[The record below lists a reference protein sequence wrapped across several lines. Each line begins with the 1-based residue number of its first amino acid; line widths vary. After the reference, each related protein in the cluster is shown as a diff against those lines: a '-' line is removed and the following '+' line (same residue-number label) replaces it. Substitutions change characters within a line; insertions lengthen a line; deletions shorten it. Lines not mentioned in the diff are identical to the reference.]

1 MNPDANVII
10 VFGGTND
17 YGHGDAP
24 FGEMADTEPTT
35 YCGAVD
41 NLMKL
46 LKDKYPEAQIV
57 FLTPAR
63 REGDESASTEWQ
75 KTNGGKPLK
84 DYCEVIKQKG
94 AQYDIPVLDVYEKL
108 GINPNNE
115 MDKYN
120 YTTDGLHLNEAGHEK
135 LADLIIEFINNL

>member
-1 MNPDANVII
+1 M
-10 VFGGTND
+10 
-17 YGHGDAP
+17 
-24 FGEMADTEPTT
+24 
-35 YCGAVD
+35 
-41 NLMKL
+41 
-46 LKDKYPEAQIV
+46 
-57 FLTPAR
+57 
-63 REGDESASTEWQ
+63 
-75 KTNGGKPLK
+75 
-84 DYCEVIKQKG
+84 IKQKG